1 MALPASLAG
10 LLDTL
15 RQRVRAD
22 FRLGVYVVF
31 GGLTTAVLIPIAIVR
46 FAQGHTTLA
55 LLELVLIAG
64 ILLAVR
70 HAWRGG
76 NLDRLGIAVTLLFTA
91 GGCLIAA
98 MSPVGLFWLFPI
110 ITAGAFLAPNWLAVP
125 ASLAVIAFLLWEG
138 DALQHSGQPLAVLA
152 SLLVNGI
159 FASVF
164 ARHAHARRTHLE
176 QMATLDALTGAENR
190 RALEIALGIAIAG
203 ARRDGRPVAL
213 ALLDLDHFKRV
224 NDRYGHDEGDR
235 VLQDFVRIVQAS
247 VRRTDRL
254 FRFGGEEFVLL
265 MPATDEIGLEFA
277 MNNLRRALATGLTVR
292 GEALTVSIGGAILQP
307 GEDRD
312 RWMGRADEALYRA
325 KASGRNRLEI
335 DLPPA

>member
-15 RQRVRAD
+15 RQRVQAD
-22 FRLGVYVVF
+22 FRIGVYVVF

-46 FAQGHTTLA
+46 FAQGHTLLA
-55 LLELVLIAG
+55 LLELVLIVG

-70 HAWRGG
+70 YAWRGG
-76 NLDRLGIAVTLLFTA
+76 NLDRLGIAVTLLFIA
-91 GGCLIAA
+91 GGCLIATV
-98 MSPVGLFWLFPI
+98 SPVGLFWLFPI
-110 ITAGAFLAPNWLAVP
+110 ITACAFLAPNWLSMP

-138 DALQHSGQPLAVLA
+138 GALQQSGQPLAALA
-152 SLLVNGI
+152 ALFVNGV

-164 ARHAHARRTHLE
+164 ARHAHARRTLLE

-190 RALEIALGIAIAG
+190 RALEIELGIAIAG

-235 VLQDFVRIVQAS
+235 VLQDFVRIMQAA

-277 MNNLRRALATGLTVR
+277 MNNLRRALAASLTVR

-312 RWMGRADEALYRA
+312 SWMGRADEALYRA
-325 KASGRNRLEI
+325 KTSGRNRLEI
-335 DLPPA
+335 DLPPT